1 MILKFDTQSADIEL
15 NEMVSEQFTGKSNCK
30 IHHVDMSLIASK
42 SCMNGKEFLPSK
54 LNTI

>member
-15 NEMVSEQFTGKSNCK
+15 NEMVSEQFTGK

-42 SCMNGKEFLPSK
+42 SCMNGKQFLPSK